1 MDENDIQVIKDAL
14 KEQTVELETQ
24 VKDLSTKV
32 ETLEAKAVAP
42 AVAKESN
49 IYKGFNLKYQ
59 LEDTRELFSD
69 EKSADIIAKS
79 LIDMAISA
87 KAGTPMSIEKA
98 AATHV
103 EGTTTAG
110 GYLVLEEYDRILVK
124 KARENSVMMPL
135 LRQVNLSSTDEFR
148 FNKVNAEVSLSWD
161 AEGTVTEKSTTFTR
175 GTIAVKRLSGRVV
188 ISNELLADSAY
199 DLSSELTE
207 QFAYAMA
214 QEIDNQV
221 LNGTGTPCSG
231 VLTAAAGYSTI
242 ITGSAW
248 SGVTG
253 DDFSLAMTNLA
264 SGDLSNATF
273 VLGKKGSHYVRTLK
287 DSNSNPIYAA
297 IASAELDQLYGIP
310 TVVSNKIDD
319 ATGGSGGFYAVLGDF
334 KQFYLLNRLGGL
346 ELLVDPYSDSS
357 SYNTQFVFVTRKGLG
372 IRRADS
378 FVRLG
383 TS

>member
-79 LIDMAISA
+79 LIDMAIAA

-98 AATHV
+98 AAAHV